1 MDNKPPKSQEA
12 ENNQQEPVESITRD
26 IPPETPTEPETPEP
40 VVTPQPAVNEST
52 ATAPA
57 APRRW
62 GLALLALLGLLL
74 SLLALA
80 GGLYLYDQF
89 NKQNLRLTEQ
99 LAQQDKAMQQA
110 LAGPQSQLATLS
122 QQQRQTAAEL
132 AQLESLPEQHRELSE
147 RLTSLAKRNPNHW
160 QAAEAN
166 YLVTMAGRKLWLEQ
180 DSLTAAGLL
189 EAADQRI
196 AAMKDPSL
204 LPLRKALA
212 KDIAAVKAIKQA
224 DIAGTAFT
232 LDEIIN
238 NLDTLPLNRADAQAG
253 LIPQEQNNELSDS
266 VSDWQANLYKT
277 WQALLDDFIVIRTR
291 TTDTAPLLT
300 PEQQWYLVE
309 NIRSKLLQAQLAL
322 YRGDEVNYRSS
333 LKMAHNWLYQYY
345 DLSSPE
351 VESTLEVLKV
361 METLKL
367 SPVTLNRFASSSL
380 LKQLTEQ
387 GELQSAE
394 GESL

>member
-26 IPPETPTEPETPEP
+26 IPPETPAEPETPEP

-89 NKQNLRLTEQ
+89 NKQNLRLNEQ

-122 QQQRQTAAEL
+122 QQQRQTAAEV

-212 KDIAAVKAIKQA
+212 RDIAAVKAIKQA
-224 DIAGTAFT
+224 DIAGAAFT

-367 SPVTLNRFASSSL
+367 SPVSLNRFASSSL
-380 LKQLTEQ
+380 LKQLTEL
-387 GELQSAE
+387 GELQPAE
-394 GESL
+394 GESQ